1 MTTDSSF
8 RCPHCGQL
16 HPSGT
21 VYCPIN
27 GLPIETTTEAVT
39 NPVME
44 FLRPFMTRGWIIA
57 GVVVAGLILC
67 LAAFVTL
74 SILRGRVNPSATPT
88 MTIILPTSTTAPGMP
103 SATPGGVILTPTNSP
118 SATPDSEAWDACP
131 GAAYQSRL
139 HVGDTAEVSNDPP
152 LANRIRTD
160 ASLDADVLGYIQP
173 GEDAVILDGPR
184 CTNNWV
190 WWEVR
195 SEASGLEGWTAE
207 GDEDSYWLVPV
218 GN

>member
-16 HPSGT
+16 HLVGT

-27 GLPIETTTEAVT
+27 GLPIETVNEPAA

-44 FLRPFMTRGWIIA
+44 FLKPFMTRGWIIA
-57 GVVVAGLILC
+57 GSVVIGLILC

-74 SILRGRVNPSATPT
+74 SILRGRVIPSATPT
-88 MTIILPTSTTAPGMP
+88 MTVILPTNTLAPGMP
-103 SATPGGVILTPTNSP
+103 GATPGGVIITPTFSP
-118 SATPDSEAWDACP
+118 DPTLETEAWDACP

-139 HVGDTAEVSNDPP
+139 RVGDTAEVSSDPP
-152 LANRIRTD
+152 LANRVRTD
-160 ASLDADVLGYIQP
+160 ASLDAEVLGYIQP
-173 GEDAVILDGPR
+173 GEDAIILEGPR
-184 CTNNWV
+184 CNNNWV
-190 WWEVR
+190 WWKVR
-195 SEASGLEGWTAE
+195 SNESGLEGWTAE

-218 GN
+218 VQ